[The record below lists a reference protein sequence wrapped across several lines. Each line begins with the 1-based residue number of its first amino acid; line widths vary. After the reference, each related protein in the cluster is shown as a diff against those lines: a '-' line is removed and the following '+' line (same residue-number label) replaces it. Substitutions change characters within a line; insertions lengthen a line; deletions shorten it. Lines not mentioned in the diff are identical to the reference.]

1 MTTGRKNKQQLV
13 PRPEKK
19 ESKTASSIITQV
31 NMFNKV
37 SSKRSPLPPQMEL
50 ELANIYLEQGRTVS
64 EKGKHEIALV
74 LCEEAEASLSQMKK
88 GMKAAEA
95 VQDVTDLRHGI
106 ACAFVELSKLL
117 DELKKQERAKE
128 SYKKAQEWGYSEVEK
143 LSISTLPSLETAVSI
158 AIQPPLEASV
168 FVAAQPSLKT
178 TKTTQRSLKTTASTA
193 VQPPLETSDSVATQ
207 PALCRSPTIDIDVS
221 VIGDFF
227 VQDKN
232 PPVIEYK
239 LPEPDERL
247 VNTHQLVY
255 CLGLLKAPP
264 SSEDLRQNSALSWV
278 QATRNNEDE
287 QERLNTLMT
296 NLVRAFIRDEL
307 KGPTAIAEVACI
319 APFLNRD
326 DFRCL
331 LELFIGSIEKST
343 LLDIHSLEGLAKLVQ
358 GANEGYVEA
367 ADLVK
372 ILGVLNTRLQTTH
385 AQTQS
390 YIYQL
395 MLAVSCVLDAMAD
408 CKVEGLDRVTLH
420 ECLSGYI
427 DELKGS
433 ADPHMVYLAAY
444 AFQALEC
451 VPDNESPWQATKR
464 RTGNVMQG
472 VFSLVKAVKG
482 LDIDSFL
489 KGIQHIEDGLDGA
502 VKVFQTLQDGYNNVT
517 ALVDSGQGLFEALRD
532 GLSFDSKRS
541 WYSALRGIDRVL
553 RDGQLSKFRT
563 LVFEAPCRRSLAFQW
578 GVCQR
583 LGDLAANTAWDA
595 ESREDALEFLAE
607 IYQNDA
613 VWGHHEHIKQK
624 ILDILLHLQQQSEN
638 ATQAFDS
645 ATARKV
651 LQRLGRIG
659 DKAKQA
665 LYSDCLEQGPSKHP
679 LKISQPP
686 SAPLTLL
693 DRVQNKPDVEEDL
706 RKLRQQRL
714 KERGDAVYIPLQAKA
729 NLKAS
734 DDVLFALME
743 KVEEFLA
750 STDQKVLLLL
760 GDSGSGKSTFN
771 REIEHNLWLK
781 YEKAKGRI
789 PLYINLS
796 AIDRPE
802 QDMIAKQLRKFE
814 LSNSQIRELKA
825 QRKFVLIC
833 DGYDESQQKHNLYTT
848 NRLNQTGEWQVQ
860 MVISCRSEYIGL
872 DYRDLFQPSNDITE
886 FQEAV
891 VAPFSRAQVDDYL
904 AKYVITKAPLW
915 TTKQYMDVLDQIP
928 SLQELIKNPFLLTLS
943 LEVLPRLVDP
953 GNNLTATRITRVA
966 LYDEFVGLWLEQ
978 GKKRL
983 GNKDLN
989 PQARADFDRLTDEGF
1004 TQNGISFLKDMAS
1017 AIYKNQAGNPVVT
1030 YSRKQDHGK
1039 WKEAFFSRENESQ
1052 LLLEA
1057 SPLKRSGIQYRFIH
1071 KSLLEYFFARSV
1083 FEPQEGKENSVQ
1095 AAAPARRGSVSSV
1108 FSFDDQLV
1116 PGEDDEPVT
1125 TQPFTADHPLSWR
1138 SFMAEPSIL
1147 DFLSERAQQEPL
1159 FKDQLLAIVEQS
1171 KFNKAMRKAAANA
1184 ITILVRAGVRFN
1196 GADLKGIQIPRA
1208 DLSGGQFDS
1217 AQLEGADLR
1226 KATLRNTWL
1235 RQADFSKAQM
1245 AGVQFGE
1252 WPYLQES
1259 SEVLCCSYSPNGKT
1273 CVFGL
1278 ANGTISVYDTMT
1290 WTKTHTL
1297 QEHTSSVRSVAY
1309 SPSGHQ
1315 IASGSDDKTV
1325 RLWDTQTGELGPV
1338 LSGHAKAVKSVAYS
1352 PSGHQIASG
1361 SYDET

>member
-1 MTTGRKNKQQLV
+1 
-13 PRPEKK
+13 
-19 ESKTASSIITQV
+19 
-31 NMFNKV
+31 MFKKV
-37 SSKRSPLPPQMEL
+37 SSKRSPLPPQKEL
-50 ELANIYLEQGRTVS
+50 ELANIYLEQGRAAS

-88 GMKAAEA
+88 GVKAAEA

-128 SYKKAQEWGYSEVEK
+128 SYKKAQEWGYSEVGK

-158 AIQPPLEASV
+158 AVQPPLEASV
-168 FVAAQPSLKT
+168 LVAAQPSLKT
-178 TKTTQRSLKTTASTA
+178 TKTTQWSLKTTKTTQTSLKTTKTT
-193 VQPPLETSDSVATQ
+193 QRSLETSDSVATQ
-207 PALCRSPTIDIDVS
+207 PALCRSATIDIDVS

-287 QERLNTLMT
+287 QERLNTLTT

-307 KGPTAIAEVACI
+307 KGPTAIAEVACM

-358 GANEGYVEA
+358 GANEGYIEA

-433 ADPHMVYLAAY
+433 TDPHMVYLAAY

-532 GLSFDSKRS
+532 GLNFDSKRS

-624 ILDILLHLQQQSEN
+624 VLDILLHLQQQSEN
-638 ATQAFDS
+638 A
-645 ATARKV
+645 
-651 LQRLGRIG
+651 I
-659 DKAKQA
+659 
-665 LYSDCLEQGPSKHP
+665 QGTYVM
-679 LKISQPP
+679 KI
-686 SAPLTLL
+686 
-693 DRVQNKPDVEEDL
+693 
-706 RKLRQQRL
+706 
-714 KERGDAVYIPLQAKA
+714 
-729 NLKAS
+729 
-734 DDVLFALME
+734 
-743 KVEEFLA
+743 
-750 STDQKVLLLL
+750 
-760 GDSGSGKSTFN
+760 
-771 REIEHNLWLK
+771 
-781 YEKAKGRI
+781 
-789 PLYINLS
+789 
-796 AIDRPE
+796 
-802 QDMIAKQLRKFE
+802 
-814 LSNSQIRELKA
+814 
-825 QRKFVLIC
+825 
-833 DGYDESQQKHNLYTT
+833 
-848 NRLNQTGEWQVQ
+848 
-860 MVISCRSEYIGL
+860 
-872 DYRDLFQPSNDITE
+872 
-886 FQEAV
+886 
-891 VAPFSRAQVDDYL
+891 
-904 AKYVITKAPLW
+904 
-915 TTKQYMDVLDQIP
+915 
-928 SLQELIKNPFLLTLS
+928 
-943 LEVLPRLVDP
+943 
-953 GNNLTATRITRVA
+953 
-966 LYDEFVGLWLEQ
+966 
-978 GKKRL
+978 
-983 GNKDLN
+983 
-989 PQARADFDRLTDEGF
+989 
-1004 TQNGISFLKDMAS
+1004 
-1017 AIYKNQAGNPVVT
+1017 
-1030 YSRKQDHGK
+1030 
-1039 WKEAFFSRENESQ
+1039 
-1052 LLLEA
+1052 
-1057 SPLKRSGIQYRFIH
+1057 
-1071 KSLLEYFFARSV
+1071 
-1083 FEPQEGKENSVQ
+1083 
-1095 AAAPARRGSVSSV
+1095 
-1108 FSFDDQLV
+1108 
-1116 PGEDDEPVT
+1116 
-1125 TQPFTADHPLSWR
+1125 
-1138 SFMAEPSIL
+1138 
-1147 DFLSERAQQEPL
+1147 
-1159 FKDQLLAIVEQS
+1159 
-1171 KFNKAMRKAAANA
+1171 
-1184 ITILVRAGVRFN
+1184 
-1196 GADLKGIQIPRA
+1196 
-1208 DLSGGQFDS
+1208 
-1217 AQLEGADLR
+1217 
-1226 KATLRNTWL
+1226 
-1235 RQADFSKAQM
+1235 
-1245 AGVQFGE
+1245 
-1252 WPYLQES
+1252 
-1259 SEVLCCSYSPNGKT
+1259 
-1273 CVFGL
+1273 
-1278 ANGTISVYDTMT
+1278 
-1290 WTKTHTL
+1290 
-1297 QEHTSSVRSVAY
+1297 
-1309 SPSGHQ
+1309 
-1315 IASGSDDKTV
+1315 
-1325 RLWDTQTGELGPV
+1325 
-1338 LSGHAKAVKSVAYS
+1338 
-1352 PSGHQIASG
+1352 
-1361 SYDET
+1361 